1 MNLAI
6 ILYFMF
12 WILCAIGGVIFFFIV
27 LAQRM
32 KEKKIE
38 KEKHKEYKDY

>member
-1 MNLAI
+1 MNIAI
-6 ILYFMF
+6 ILYLIF
-12 WILCAIGGVIFFFIV
+12 WILCAIGAVVFFFVV
-27 LAQRM
+27 LRQRI